1 MRRHSVSIL
10 RSVLCTRAALW
21 LLVVWSVLSIGVPDA
36 CADQPGFGVSDDEET
51 CTLEAGGLVRA
62 AAAAGAASD
71 NDKATKDEYGDVT
84 QEELNKTGEG
94 PKKETRDEYGNV
106 TEAEAAGAE
115 EPKVADPL
123 ERYNRA
129 MFKFNDRFY
138 FWVFE
143 PVARGYKKVVPEDF
157 RVLFNNFYK
166 NITSPIRIVNSLL
179 QFKLQDAGVDLTRLV
194 VNSTVG
200 VGGLRD
206 VGSCMGLNDHDEDFG
221 QTLGFYGFGPG
232 FYFVWPFL
240 GPSTARDSVGMG
252 GDLLLNPT
260 FYLPL
265 YPAFGLNAHQRVNG
279 LSFHL
284 GEYEALK
291 KASVDP
297 YIALRSAYYQ
307 NRQAAI
313 MK

>member
-1 MRRHSVSIL
+1 MTSV
-10 RSVLCTRAALW
+10 R
-21 LLVVWSVLSIGVPDA
+21 VWSRLSVVGSLLLIGVPNASAEDSA
-36 CADQPGFGVSDDEET
+36 LALLNNEATHGAGAQ
-51 CTLEAGGLVRA
+51 TLVTAVAVRDA
-62 AAAAGAASD
+62 AA
-71 NDKATKDEYGDVT
+71 DKQKTTKDEYGDVT
-84 QEELNKTGEG
+84 KEELNKTGEG
-94 PKKETRDEYGNV
+94 QPKETGDEYGNV
-106 TEAEAAGAE
+106 TEAEAAGERAE
-115 EPKVADPL
+115 EPRVRDPL

-143 PVARGYKKVVPEDF
+143 PVARGYRKVVPEDF
-157 RVLFNNFYK
+157 RVLFSNFYR

-179 QFKLQDAGVDLTRLV
+179 QFKLDDAGIDLARLV

-206 VGSCMGLNDHDEDFG
+206 VGSCMGLNEHDEDFG
-221 QTLGFYGFGPG
+221 QTLGFYGVGPG
-232 FYFVWPFL
+232 FYFVWPVL

-252 GDLLLNPT
+252 GDYLLNPT

-265 YPAFGLNAHQRVNG
+265 YPALGLNAHQRVNG